1 MLLETQ
7 TLLTITLLS
16 RYTLGLYQVKKC
28 YQKRKKKREKKKK
41 EKKVC
46 KHEWAE
52 HFRWRMLKHIPLNTK
67 PRRLMASC

>member
-28 YQKRKKKREKKKK
+28 YHKKKK
-41 EKKVC
+41 KKSQNR
-46 KHEWAE
+46 AE
-52 HFRWRMLKHIPLNTK
+52 HFRRRMLKHIPLSTK
-67 PRRLMASC
+67 PRSLMTSC

>member
-28 YQKRKKKREKKKK
+28 YHKKKK
-41 EKKVC
+41 KKNHKIGQNISGGEC
-46 KHEWAE
+46 
-52 HFRWRMLKHIPLNTK
+52 
-67 PRRLMASC
+67 

>member
-28 YQKRKKKREKKKK
+28 YHKKKK
-41 EKKVC
+41 K
-46 KHEWAE
+46 
-52 HFRWRMLKHIPLNTK
+52 ITK
-67 PRRLMASC
+67 SGRAFQVENAKAHTTE